1 MRLLLDT
8 NVVLDILLERR
19 GFCDDA
25 LDMMEKAISKGDRLF
40 LSSSAATDIYY
51 IVRKNTQSKERALN
65 CIKSISSVLTFAEV
79 NEAAILS
86 ATTSKVDDFEDAVV
100 DMVSTSIKA
109 DFIISR
115 DIHHFRHSCTKAIT
129 PKDYLVI

>member
-51 IVRKNTQSKERALN
+51 IVRKNTQIAPV
-65 CIKSISSVLTFAEV
+65 I
-79 NEAAILS
+79 
-86 ATTSKVDDFEDAVV
+86 TSKHCRIEL
-100 DMVSTSIKA
+100 
-109 DFIISR
+109 R
-115 DIHHFRHSCTKAIT
+115 
-129 PKDYLVI
+129 